1 MLVQCW
7 ATVCD
12 ADPLLKHYWIYV
24 VKLINVNGAQRV
36 TAVETASTLG
46 QHKMTVADT
55 MPHCESQLSFHS
67 INGLSTDMCI
77 IEPTLIHIVDL

>member
-1 MLVQCW
+1 M
-7 ATVCD
+7 
-12 ADPLLKHYWIYV
+12 
-24 VKLINVNGAQRV
+24 
-36 TAVETASTLG
+36 ETANTLG

-55 MPHCESQLSFHS
+55 MPHCESQLSVHS